1 MDTKKRKLIVVPIE
15 PLAERYTASWYRN
28 FPLAF
33 QDAGFQVEIID
44 GVALEETIKVGAF
57 LDINSTCHYKAT
69 QLQQISSMF
78 HQGQIQDG
86 TIFFFGDLEFW
97 GIEQIRLL
105 ADMNKVKVYL
115 TAFLHAASYTQ
126 EDAFQ
131 IAAPYQQY
139 TEVGWIAAMDKV
151 FVGSEYHK
159 RQVRRLRLY
168 ISRDADILATKIHV
182 TKNPLFADDYPNIQV
197 PKQKKALL
205 VNRFDKEKRP
215 EETVQLF
222 ATLASRYPDWKFV
235 VTTGR
240 AELRGDPKDVAVA
253 RYWEER
259 GVIQIRAG
267 LTKAQYH
274 QELAEAAF
282 TVTHS
287 IEENYG
293 YCIAE
298 ALIYKT
304 LPLMRSGL
312 SHSEFTT
319 NPQLL
324 FNYQS
329 DSLEKASH
337 LIETFGTDQWPE
349 LPKLDMGGMDNIVK
363 HLLEFQ

>member
-1 MDTKKRKLIVVPIE
+1 MDTKKRKLIYCPIE
-15 PLAERYTASWYRN
+15 PLTERYTASWYTN
-28 FPLAF
+28 FPRIFA
-33 QDAGFQVEIID
+33 DAGFAVEVINGI
-44 GVALEETIKVGAF
+44 VLEETIKVGAF

-69 QLQQISSMF
+69 QLQKISQLF
-78 HQGQIQDG
+78 HQGLVEQG

-97 GIEQIRLL
+97 GIEQVRLL

-139 TEVGWIAAMDKV
+139 TEIGWIAAMDKV
-151 FVGSEYHK
+151 FVGSAYHK
-159 RQVRRLRLY
+159 RQVHSLRLRL
-168 ISRDADILATKIHV
+168 SRDADALAAKIHV
-182 TKNPLFADDYPNIQV
+182 TKNPLFGEDYPPINV

-319 NPQLL
+319 DPRLL
-324 FNYQS
+324 FNWPT
-329 DSLEKASH
+329 DCLEKATH
-337 LIETFGTDQWPE
+337 LIETFGTDAWPE
-349 LPKLDMGGMDNIVK
+349 LPKLDMNGMDNIVK